1 MEGWPFDEFGSSFFT
16 DVNKLFLLIGDKE
29 DTILLITWF
38 FLVGVFG
45 NILEVWATAF
55 PNDCLHENSV
65 PLCVSLL
72 DFFFVTCLSLCML
85 YTFQGGSY
93 KPCTHPHS
101 PTPTHTHLH
110 PPTPSQKKV
119 TLTHTHPQPVKKRS
133 HSPAFT
139 HTQPKKVTPTHTQP
153 KKGHTHPNSVV
164 NVGKRKFFII
174 HQVIKFVTNSRS
186 HQCQ

>member
-45 NILEVWATAF
+45 NILEVRATAF

-93 KPCTHPHS
+93 KPCTHPHPPTLTCTHPHPVKKRSHS
-101 PTPTHTHLH
+101 PTPTHNQSKNGHIHPHSPTPSQKRSH
-110 PPTPSQKKV
+110 PPTPSQKKDI
-119 TLTHTHPQPVKKRS
+119 P
-133 HSPAFT
+133 
-139 HTQPKKVTPTHTQP
+139 TQIQL
-153 KKGHTHPNSVV
+153 
-164 NVGKRKFFII
+164 
-174 HQVIKFVTNSRS
+174 
-186 HQCQ
+186 